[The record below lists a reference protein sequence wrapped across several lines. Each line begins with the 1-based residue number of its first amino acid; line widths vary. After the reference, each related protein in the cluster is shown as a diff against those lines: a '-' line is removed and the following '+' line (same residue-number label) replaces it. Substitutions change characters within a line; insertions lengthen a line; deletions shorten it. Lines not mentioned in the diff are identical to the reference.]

1 MIIYLKYFVIWLLFM
16 GLIAAI
22 TLVVPKLAKVIEQK
36 VRQIKETR
44 KSKFGVANL
53 SDEAILPEDMLEKS
67 GESNTNEVQNTAEKN
82 LEL

>member
-22 TLVVPKLAKVIEQK
+22 TLVVPKLAKAIEKK

-44 KSKFGVANL
+44 KSKFGIANL
-53 SDEAILPEDMLEKS
+53 SDEAILPKDMLEKS
-67 GESNTNEVQNTAEKN
+67 DGSCIDEVQNTAEKN
-82 LEL
+82 

>member
-53 SDEAILPEDMLEKS
+53 SDEAILPDEMLAKHSES
-67 GESNTNEVQNTAEKN
+67 GIDEAKK
-82 LEL
+82 